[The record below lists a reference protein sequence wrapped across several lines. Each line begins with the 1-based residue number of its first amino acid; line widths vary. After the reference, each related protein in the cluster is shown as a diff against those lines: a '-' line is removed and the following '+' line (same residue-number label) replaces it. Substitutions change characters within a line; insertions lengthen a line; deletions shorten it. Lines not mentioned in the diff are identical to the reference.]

1 MDLFSE
7 LTRHVTLS
15 NVASVITIIGFIFT
29 VIMFFDIK
37 SIKRYYFLAGRLPE
51 VTEKLRTHAS
61 NMNEY
66 IDNFDLS
73 IKEISL
79 EIARLDVV
87 LSSLGNKLDRQSAK
101 SVVQLQEKIRHY
113 KPKKE
118 GQERLFEIYVDL
130 HTILEELDE
139 LQRDAKWER

>member
-1 MDLFSE
+1 MDLFFD
-7 LTRHVTLS
+7 LARYVTLS
-15 NVASVITIIGFIFT
+15 DVASVITIIGFVFT

-37 SIKRYYFLAGRLPE
+37 SIKRYYFLAARMPE
-51 VTEKLRTHAS
+51 VTEKLKVHAS
-61 NMNEY
+61 NINKY
-66 IDNFDLS
+66 IDNFDGS
-73 IKEISL
+73 IQEVSL

-87 LSSLGNKLDRQSAK
+87 LSSLRNKVDRQSAK
-101 SVVQLQEKIRHY
+101 SVVQLQEKIRRY

-118 GQERLFEIYVDL
+118 GQEPLFEIYVDL